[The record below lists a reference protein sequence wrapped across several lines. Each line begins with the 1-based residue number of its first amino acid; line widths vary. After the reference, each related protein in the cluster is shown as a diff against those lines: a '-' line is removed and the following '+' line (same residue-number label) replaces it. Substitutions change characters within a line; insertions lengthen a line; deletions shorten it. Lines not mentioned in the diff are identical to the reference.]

1 MGPAALLP
9 PPFVWS
15 YGGMATSP
23 TSGASPKPGAP
34 AVRTV
39 RTTGVRGVP
48 LSASIPGGE
57 GADEPSAGIV
67 VIQDALGVTNAL
79 VSATVRLAADGYLAV
94 APHLY
99 HRRADAPVED
109 FDTARPL
116 MNSLN
121 ADDMTHDIADAI
133 GYLDAAGIEKEHMGI
148 VGFCMGGSVSLWQ
161 ATTGAFGAAV
171 TFYGG
176 GVSAS
181 RWKGVPPGLESAG
194 ELTCPWL
201 GLYGDKDRSISVDE
215 VEKVRVTV
223 ASTGVPT
230 SVVRYANAG
239 HAFALDP
246 AAPQYVADSAA
257 DAWAHAMSWF
267 DAHLR

>member
-1 MGPAALLP
+1 
-9 PPFVWS
+9 
-15 YGGMATSP
+15 MADSSET
-23 TSGASPKPGAP
+23 

-39 RTTGVRGVP
+39 RTTGVDDVP
-48 LSASIPGGE
+48 LTASIPATDTGK
-57 GADEPSAGIV
+57 EPAAGIV
-67 VIQDALGVTNAL
+67 VIQDAYGVTDAL
-79 VSATVRLAADGYLAV
+79 VAATARLAADGYLAV

-99 HRRADAPVED
+99 HRVADAPAAD
-109 FDTARPL
+109 FDTAKP
-116 MNSLN
+116 MMTSLN
-121 ADDMTHDIADAI
+121 ADGLSHDIADAI

-161 ATTGAFGAAV
+161 AASGDFGASV

-176 GVSAS
+176 GVSQS
-181 RWKGVPPGLESAG
+181 RWKGVPPGLESAA

-215 VEKVRVTV
+215 VEKVRAT
-223 ASTGVPT
+223 AATTGMPT

-246 AAPQYVADSAA
+246 AAPQFVADSAA